1 VSPSA
6 IHALVV
12 AGAAVFICGALL
24 ALLSHLRVPSKFFV
38 WTLGAHIVFVALLGL
53 TVAPKAVS
61 RALVED
67 STIEVALLPP
77 IYTRPEEAPVVPEEA
92 WVQPQTMQVVPPREL
107 PTDQQG
113 ASVASRLLSD
123 PSARDADARLRRIAP
138 NMSSSAAASQGITRR
153 TDEGLLIG
161 SPTAP
166 ATAPLNEGASATPG
180 PRRDVADRVG
190 VPSPVRRPGDARVAS
205 PASSR
210 AARSSLALP
219 SGYQLTGEVDGRAL
233 KHLPAAPV
241 SEGTAGGNV
250 TISFVVAP
258 SGRVQST
265 LVKRKAGSPLLERLA
280 KEYAAGI
287 QFAPLAAGV
296 AQTTQRGEITV
307 VFRKE

>member
-6 IHALVV
+6 LHALAV
-12 AGAAVFICGALL
+12 AGGAVLVGGALL
-24 ALLSHLRVPSKFFV
+24 VLLHHLRVPPKFFV
-38 WTLGAHIVFVALLGL
+38 WTLGAHILFVALLGL

-61 RALVED
+61 RALAED
-67 STIEVALLPP
+67 DTIAVALLPP
-77 IYTRPEEAPVVPEEA
+77 IYKRPEEAPVVPQEA
-92 WVQPQTMQVVPPREL
+92 WAQPQTMQVVPPREL
-107 PTDQQG
+107 PRDQQG

-123 PSARDADARLRRIAP
+123 PSAQDANARLRRIAP
-138 NMSSSAAASQGITRR
+138 NMSSSTAASQGVTRR
-153 TDEGLLIG
+153 TDEGILIG

-166 ATAPLNEGASATPG
+166 STAPLNVGAGATLA
-180 PRRDVADRVG
+180 PRRDVGDRVG
-190 VPSPVRRPGDARVAS
+190 ISPALRPGSARVAS
-205 PASSR
+205 PGASTSAR
-210 AARSSLALP
+210 ASLALP

-233 KHLPAAPV
+233 KHLPSAPA
-241 SEGTAGGNV
+241 SKGTDGGSV

-265 LVKRKAGSPLLERLA
+265 LIKKKAGSPLLERLA

-307 VFRKE
+307 VFHKE